1 MITLDD
7 CAAFCDADPDA
18 VEQLAHD
25 EHLAL
30 PLAFAMAQASAEKG
44 PTLQA
49 SREPALS
56 SARLMKF
63 PLPEMRI
70 AA

>member
-18 VEQLAHD
+18 VERLARD
-25 EHLAL
+25 EHLAM
-30 PLAFAMAQASAEKG
+30 PLAFAMAQACGAKSA
-44 PTLQA
+44 PRQV
-49 SREPALS
+49 S
-56 SARLMKF
+56 SVKRSTARMVKF
-63 PLPEMRI
+63 SVQLERI